1 MKDSEI
7 YELFKQATGILDSV
21 VSDYRPCNKF
31 YADKLGIPTV
41 KDTIIVRLKENGTL
55 VYIPD
60 KDNKGAIIDS
70 RASMSTEIDKAAGM
84 ADNITKGSAPV

>member
-31 YADKLGIPTV
+31 YADKLGIPDRKSV
-41 KDTIIVRLKENGTL
+41 V
-55 VYIPD
+55 
-60 KDNKGAIIDS
+60 
-70 RASMSTEIDKAAGM
+70 
-84 ADNITKGSAPV
+84 